1 MNESS
6 KLAFTAKAI
15 FLFPR
20 VENIWILKLAF
31 RAKEDYSRQSRL
43 RRKN

>member
-1 MNESS
+1 MNEFLN
-6 KLAFTAKAI
+6 LAFTAKAI
-15 FLFPR
+15 FLSPR
-20 VENIWILKLAF
+20 VDNIWILKLAF